1 MSVVERLE
9 GRAGTCV
16 VVLAEES
23 LLHGLSQIKG
33 CLSDTTGGGTE
44 VLVLDLTDLDRLSST
59 TLAAMLWA
67 RRTCSARGGRVVV
80 RGPNR
85 RCRDVLTRTG
95 LASLFDIRP
104 ARPATQGGMS

>member
-1 MSVVERLE
+1 MSVVERRE

-16 VVLAEES
+16 VVLADAS
-23 LLHGLSQIKG
+23 LLHGLSEIKG
-33 CLSDTTGGGTE
+33 RLSDTTGGGTE
-44 VLVLDLTDLDRLSST
+44 VLVLDLTDLDRLSSA

-67 RRTCSARGGRVVV
+67 RRTCAARGGRVVV

-104 ARPATQGGMS
+104 ARPATQTDMS